1 MISLYIENIWIIPL
15 LFRRRAN
22 MGSLSTGFLQ
32 PALHKSIKATKLL
45 LLYLA
50 VCLFVLPAYAKYEG
64 GTGTAGDPYLIYT
77 AEQMNEIGTHSGDW
91 NKQFKLM
98 ANINMGDIAG
108 TDFNM
113 IETFNGIFDG
123 NNCTISNLNISSA
136 LGENTGLFGTVGGEI
151 SNLGLIKPNIISQG
165 RNVGALIGFLEHGI
179 ITNCYVKGVVVSGS
193 NNIGG
198 LIGLNT
204 GRVTL
209 CWSSG
214 SVSGDSY
221 IGGLTGLTDDG
232 TVKQCYSRAN
242 VIGYRNVGGLVG
254 KTTDE
259 SSEVMNCYAAGTVE
273 GDRYVGGLAGQVEQG
288 RVYKCYSSGSVS
300 GRQDVG
306 GFTGFIRVLG
316 NVSRSYWDTQASGQ
330 QTSAGGRGKTTTQMK
345 KMNTFL
351 NDGWDFW
358 AMWTICEDIGYPAL
372 LSLIPAGDLDC
383 PDGVNFIDYALF
395 ASQWGSDNC
404 SPSNGNC
411 QGADINQSGTVDF
424 WDLEIFT
431 QHWLEG
437 LD

>member
-1 MISLYIENIWIIPL
+1 
-15 LFRRRAN
+15 
-22 MGSLSTGFLQ
+22 MGGLSIDFLQ
-32 PALHKSIKATKLL
+32 SAPHKSIKITQLL

-50 VCLFVLPAYAKYEG
+50 VCLFVVPVYAKYEG
-64 GTGTAGDPYLIYT
+64 GTGSAGDPYLIYT
-77 AEQMNEIGTHSGDW
+77 AEQMNEIGANSGDW
-91 NKQFKLM
+91 NKNFKLM
-98 ANINMGDIAG
+98 ANINMDDIAG
-108 TDFNM
+108 ADFNI

-123 NNCTISNLNISSA
+123 NDCTISNLSISSA
-136 LGENTGLFGTVGGEI
+136 LAENTGLFGTVGGEI
-151 SNLGLIKPNIISQG
+151 SNLGLIKPTIIAQG
-165 RNVGALIGFLEHGI
+165 RNVGALIGFLNHGI
-179 ITNCYVKGVVVSGS
+179 ITNCYAKGVVVSGS

-242 VIGYRNVGGLVG
+242 VIGNRNVGGLVG
-254 KTTDE
+254 KTTDQ
-259 SSEVMNCYAAGTVE
+259 SSEVMNCFAAGAVE
-273 GDRYVGGLAGQVEQG
+273 ADRYVGGLVGQVEQG
-288 RVYKCYSSGSVS
+288 RVYKCYSAGSVV
-300 GRQDVG
+300 GRQDTG
-306 GFTGFIRVLG
+306 GLTGFIRVLG
-316 NVSRSYWDTQASGQ
+316 NVSRSYWDTETSGQ
-330 QTSAGGRGKTTTQMK
+330 QTSAGGTGKTTVQMK

-351 NDGWDFW
+351 SDGWDFW
-358 AMWTICEDIGYPAL
+358 SMWTICEDIGYPAL

-383 PDGVNFIDYALF
+383 PDGVNFIDFALF
-395 ASQWGSDNC
+395 ASQWGRDNC

-424 WDLEIFT
+424 LDLEIFT
-431 QHWLEG
+431 RHWLEG

>member
-1 MISLYIENIWIIPL
+1 
-15 LFRRRAN
+15 
-22 MGSLSTGFLQ
+22 MGSLSTGFL
-32 PALHKSIKATKLL
+32 PSALDKSIKIIQLL
-45 LLYLA
+45 LVFLA
-50 VCLFVLPAYAKYEG
+50 VCLFVVPVQAKYEG
-64 GTGTAGDPYLIYT
+64 GTGTASDPYLIYT

-98 ANINMGDIAG
+98 ANINMNDIAE

-123 NNCTISNLNISSA
+123 NNCTISNLSISAGSD
-136 LGENTGLFGTVGGEI
+136 NTGLFGTVGGEI
-151 SNLGLIKPNIISQG
+151 SNLGLVKPNIVSQG

-179 ITNCYVKGVVVSGS
+179 ITNCYAKGVVVSGS

-242 VIGYRNVGGLVG
+242 VIGYWNVGGLVG
-254 KTTDE
+254 KTTNE
-259 SSEVMNCYAAGTVE
+259 ASEVMNSYASGAVE
-273 GDRYVGGLAGQVEQG
+273 GDRYVGGLVGQVEQG
-288 RVYKCYSSGSVS
+288 RVYKGYSSGSVV
-300 GRQDVG
+300 GRQDTG
-306 GFTGFIRVLG
+306 GLTGYIRALG
-316 NVSRSYWDTQASGQ
+316 NVSRSFWDTEASGQ
-330 QTSAGGRGKTTTQMK
+330 ETSAGGTGKTTAQMK

-351 NDGWDFW
+351 STGWDFW
-358 AMWTICEDIGYPAL
+358 AMWTICEDMGYPAL

-383 PDGVNFIDYALF
+383 PDGVNFVDFALF
-395 ASQWGSDNC
+395 ASQWGIDNC

-424 WDLEIFT
+424 RDLEILT